1 MNAVHLRARHRLH
14 LLQGAKE
21 LFDAVVHAIAHS
33 RHEVRLETYIFA
45 FDEQGQAVAAALER
59 AALRGVQVYLVVDGI
74 GTPPLPAQWTARLDA
89 AGVHWHR
96 FSPLGWLGVFF
107 PVRWRRLHRKLCVVD
122 GQVAF
127 CGGINVMDDFH
138 DLRLGTLDTARLDF
152 AVQVHGVLVQDVQA
166 LMQRFWSRLD
176 FAQGLESRQWSK
188 ARSQLQTAMRPQP
201 SPMRA
206 PAPQDPQGTIPAALV
221 LRDNLRNRSR
231 IEQSYRQAIGQA
243 HHEVLIAN
251 AYFMPGRKLR
261 HALEHAAQ
269 RGVRVILL
277 LQGRY
282 EYFMQFHGARAVY
295 GSLLAAGVEIHEY
308 QGGLL
313 HAKVAVIDSVW
324 ATVGSSNLEPLSL
337 LLAREANVVLRDPHF
352 AKVLRRRLRTAI
364 EQQSVQMEPLR
375 YAQRGRWQR
384 ALDLLALLLLRIGL
398 FVVGRR
404 Y

>member
-1 MNAVHLRARHRLH
+1 MNAVHLRARHQLH

-21 LFDAVVHAIAHS
+21 LFQAMVHAIERS
-33 RHEVRLETYIFA
+33 KHEVRLETYIFA
-45 FDEQGQAVAAALER
+45 FDAQGQAVAQALEQ
-59 AALRGVQVYLVVDGI
+59 AALRGVDVYLVVDGI
-74 GTPPLPAQWTARLDA
+74 GTPPLPPDWTARFDA
-89 AGVHWHR
+89 AGVRWHR

-122 GQVAF
+122 GHVVF
-127 CGGINVMDDFH
+127 CGGINVMDDFY
-138 DLRLGTLDTARLDF
+138 DMRWGVLESARLDF
-152 AVQVHGVLVQDVQA
+152 AVQVHGPLVQDALALMRRFWTRLDFAHGLETRQWRKARRQLQSALRPQPAPMHAPGPQDVQA
-166 LMQRFWSRLD
+166 
-176 FAQGLESRQWSK
+176 K
-188 ARSQLQTAMRPQP
+188 
-201 SPMRA
+201 
-206 PAPQDPQGTIPAALV
+206 IPAALV

-231 IEQSYRQAIGQA
+231 IEQTYRQAIGQA

-261 HALEHAAQ
+261 RALEHAAQ
-269 RGVRVILL
+269 RGVRVVLL

-308 QGGLL
+308 QGGFL
-313 HAKVAVIDSVW
+313 HAKVAVVDGVW

-337 LLAREANVVLRDPHF
+337 LLAREANVVLRDVQF
-352 AKVLRRRLRTAI
+352 AQELRERLHRAI
-364 EQQSVQMEPLR
+364 EQQSVQMDPLR

-384 ALDLLALLLLRIGL
+384 ALDLLALLVLRVGL
-398 FVVGRR
+398 FVVGRG

>member
-1 MNAVHLRARHRLH
+1 MNALYLRARHDLH

-21 LFDAVVHAIAHS
+21 LFQAMVHAIEHS
-33 RHEVRLETYIFA
+33 KHEVRLETYIFA

-74 GTPPLPAQWTARLDA
+74 GTPALPSPWTARFDA
-89 AGVHWHR
+89 AGVRWHR

-122 GQVAF
+122 GRVAF

-152 AVQVHGVLVQDVQA
+152 AVQVQGPLVMDAQT
-166 LMQRFWSRLD
+166 LMRRFWSRLD
-176 FAQGLESRQWSK
+176 FARGLESRQWSK
-188 ARSQLQTAMRPQP
+188 ARSQWQTALRPQP
-201 SPMRA
+201 APMQA
-206 PAPQDPQGTIPAALV
+206 PAPSDVPGKIPAALV

-231 IEQSYRQAIGQA
+231 IEQTYRQAIGQA

-269 RGVRVILL
+269 RGVRVTLL

-295 GSLLAAGVEIHEY
+295 GSLLAAGVQIYEY

-313 HAKVAVIDSVW
+313 HAKVAVVDSVW

-337 LLAREANVVLRDPHF
+337 LLAREANVVLRDEHF
-352 AKVLRRRLRTAI
+352 ALVLRQRLLAAI
-364 EQQSVQMEPLR
+364 AQQSVHMDPLR
-375 YAQRGRWQR
+375 YIGRGHWQR
-384 ALDLLALLLLRIGL
+384 ALDLLALAIMRIGL
-398 FVVGRR
+398 FVAGRR

>member
-21 LFDAVVHAIAHS
+21 LFDSVAHAIAHS
-33 RHEVRLETYIFA
+33 RLEVRLESYIFA

-74 GTPPLPAQWTARLDA
+74 GTPPLPAQWTARFDA

-127 CGGINVMDDFH
+127 CGGINVMDDFY
-138 DLRLGTLDTARLDF
+138 DLRLGTLDVARLDF
-152 AVQVHGVLVQDVQA
+152 AVRVHGPLVHDAQA

-176 FAQGLESRQWSK
+176 FAHGLESRQWSK
-188 ARSQLQTAMRPQP
+188 ARSQLQTALRPQP
-201 SPMRA
+201 GPMRA
-206 PAPQDPQGTIPAALV
+206 PAPQDSQGSIPAALV

-269 RGVRVILL
+269 RGVRVCLL

-364 EQQSVQMEPLR
+364 EQQSVQIDPLR
-375 YAQRGRWQR
+375 YEQRGRWQR
-384 ALDLLALLLLRIGL
+384 ALDLLALVIMRIGL

>member
-1 MNAVHLRARHRLH
+1 MNAVHLRARHHLH

-21 LFDAVVHAIAHS
+21 LFQAMVHAIEHS
-33 RHEVRLETYIFA
+33 KHEVRLETYIFA

-74 GTPPLPAQWTARLDA
+74 GTAPLPLPWAARFDA
-89 AGVHWHR
+89 AGVRWHR

-122 GQVAF
+122 GRVAF

-138 DLRLGTLDTARLDF
+138 DLRLGTLDSARLDF
-152 AVQVHGVLVQDVQA
+152 AVQVQGPLVIDAHA
-166 LMQRFWSRLD
+166 LMRRFWSRLD
-176 FAQGLESRQWSK
+176 FARGLESRQWAK
-188 ARSQLQTAMRPQP
+188 ARSQWQTALRPQP
-201 SPMRA
+201 APMHA
-206 PAPQDPQGTIPAALV
+206 PAPDDAPGKIPAALV

-231 IEQSYRQAIGQA
+231 IEQTYRQAIGQA

-269 RGVRVILL
+269 RGVRVVLL

-313 HAKVAVIDSVW
+313 HAKVAVVDSVW

-337 LLAREANVVLRDPHF
+337 LLAREANVVLRDAHF
-352 AKVLRRRLRTAI
+352 AQALRQRLLAAI
-364 EQQSVQMEPLR
+364 AQQSVQMDPLR
-375 YAQRGRWQR
+375 YLQRGHWQR
-384 ALDLLALLLLRIGL
+384 ALDRLALAIMRIGL

>member
-1 MNAVHLRARHRLH
+1 MNAVHLRARHHLH

-21 LFDAVVHAIAHS
+21 LFQAMVHAIEHS
-33 RHEVRLETYIFA
+33 KHEVRLETYIFA

-74 GTPPLPAQWTARLDA
+74 GTAPLPPPWTARFHA
-89 AGVHWHR
+89 AGVRWHR

-122 GQVAF
+122 GRLAF

-138 DLRLGTLDTARLDF
+138 DLRLGTLESARLDF
-152 AVQVHGVLVQDVQA
+152 AVQVQGPLVIDAQA
-166 LMQRFWSRLD
+166 LMRRFWSRLD
-176 FAQGLESRQWSK
+176 FARGLESRQWAK
-188 ARSQLQTAMRPQP
+188 ARSQWQTALRPQP
-201 SPMRA
+201 APMHA
-206 PAPQDPQGTIPAALV
+206 PAPDDAPGKIPAALV

-231 IEQSYRQAIGQA
+231 IEQTYRQAIGQA

-261 HALEHAAQ
+261 RALEHAAQ
-269 RGVRVILL
+269 RGVRVVLL

-308 QGGLL
+308 QGGFL
-313 HAKVAVIDSVW
+313 HAKVAVVDGVW

-337 LLAREANVVLRDPHF
+337 LLAREANVVLRDVQF
-352 AKVLRRRLRTAI
+352 AQELRERLHHAI
-364 EQQSVQMEPLR
+364 EQQSVQMDPLR

-384 ALDLLALLLLRIGL
+384 ALDLLALLVLRIGL

>member
-1 MNAVHLRARHRLH
+1 MNAVHLRARHHLH

-21 LFDAVVHAIAHS
+21 LFQAMVHAIEHS
-33 RHEVRLETYIFA
+33 KHEVRLETYIFA

-74 GTPPLPAQWTARLDA
+74 GTAPLPLPWAARFDA
-89 AGVHWHR
+89 AGVRWHR

-122 GQVAF
+122 RRVAF

-138 DLRLGTLDTARLDF
+138 DLRLGTLDSARLDF
-152 AVQVHGVLVQDVQA
+152 AVQVQGPLVIDAHA
-166 LMQRFWSRLD
+166 LMRRFWSRLD
-176 FAQGLESRQWSK
+176 FARGLESRQWAK
-188 ARSQLQTAMRPQP
+188 ARSQWQTALRPQP
-201 SPMRA
+201 APMHA
-206 PAPQDPQGTIPAALV
+206 PAPDDAPGKIPAALV

-231 IEQSYRQAIGQA
+231 IEQTYRQAIGQA

-269 RGVRVILL
+269 RGVRVVLL

-313 HAKVAVIDSVW
+313 HAKVAVVDSVW

-337 LLAREANVVLRDPHF
+337 LLAREANVVLRDAHF
-352 AKVLRRRLRTAI
+352 AQALRQRLLAAI
-364 EQQSVQMEPLR
+364 AQQSVQMDPLR
-375 YAQRGRWQR
+375 YLQRGHWQR
-384 ALDLLALLLLRIGL
+384 ALDRLALAILRIGL

>member
-1 MNAVHLRARHRLH
+1 MNAVHLRARHHLH

-21 LFDAVVHAIAHS
+21 LFQAMVHAIEHS
-33 RHEVRLETYIFA
+33 KHEVRLETYIFA

-74 GTPPLPAQWTARLDA
+74 GTAPLPLPWAARFDA
-89 AGVHWHR
+89 AGVRWHR

-122 GQVAF
+122 GRVAF

-138 DLRLGTLDTARLDF
+138 DLRLGTLDSARLDF
-152 AVQVHGVLVQDVQA
+152 AVQVQGPLVIDA
-166 LMQRFWSRLD
+166 HSLMRRFWSRLD
-176 FAQGLESRQWSK
+176 FARGLESRQWAK
-188 ARSQLQTAMRPQP
+188 ARSQWQTALRPQP
-201 SPMRA
+201 APMHA
-206 PAPQDPQGTIPAALV
+206 PAPDDAPGKIPAALV

-231 IEQSYRQAIGQA
+231 IEQTYRQAIGQA

-269 RGVRVILL
+269 RGVRVVLL
-277 LQGRY
+277 LQGRS

-313 HAKVAVIDSVW
+313 HAKVAVVDSVW

-337 LLAREANVVLRDPHF
+337 LLAREANVVLRDAHF
-352 AKVLRRRLRTAI
+352 AQALRQRLLAAI
-364 EQQSVQMEPLR
+364 AQQSVQMDPLR
-375 YAQRGRWQR
+375 YLQRGHWQR
-384 ALDLLALLLLRIGL
+384 ALDRLALAIMRIGL

>member
-1 MNAVHLRARHRLH
+1 LH

-74 GTPPLPAQWTARLDA
+74 GTPPLPAQWTARFDA

-107 PVRWRRLHRKLCVVD
+107 PVRWRRLHRKLCVID

-138 DLRLGTLDTARLDF
+138 DLRLGPLDTARLDF
-152 AVQVHGVLVQDVQA
+152 AVQVHGPLVHDAQA

-176 FAQGLESRQWSK
+176 FAQGLESRQWAK

-295 GSLLAAGVEIHEY
+295 GSLLAAGVEIYEY

-352 AKVLRRRLRTAI
+352 ARALRRRLLTVI
-364 EQQSVQMEPLR
+364 EQQSMQMDPLR
-375 YAQRGRWQR
+375 YVQRGRWQR

-398 FVVGRR
+398 FVVGRP

>member
-1 MNAVHLRARHRLH
+1 MNAVHLRARHQVQ
-14 LLQGAKE
+14 LLQGAQA
-21 LFDAVVHAIAHS
+21 LFAAMVQAIAHS
-33 RHEVRLETYIFA
+33 KHEVRLETYIFA
-45 FDEQGQAVAAALER
+45 FDQQGVAVAQALE
-59 AALRGVQVYLVVDGI
+59 AAAQRGVQVYLVVDGI
-74 GTPPLPAQWTARLDA
+74 GTPALPPAWAARFAA

-127 CGGINVMDDFH
+127 CGGINVVDDFH
-138 DLRLGTLDTARLDF
+138 DPRLGTLDTARLDF
-152 AVQVHGVLVQDVQA
+152 AVQVHGPLVADAQA
-166 LMQRFWSRLD
+166 LMRRFWSRLD
-176 FAQGLESRQWSK
+176 FAHGLETRQWAK
-188 ARSQLQTAMRPQP
+188 AGSQLQAALRAQP
-201 SPMRA
+201 APMRV
-206 PAPQDPQGTIPAALV
+206 PAPQDPQGHIPAALV

-243 HHEVLIAN
+243 RHEVLIAN

-261 HALEHAAQ
+261 HALAHAAQ
-269 RGVRVILL
+269 RGVRVTLL

-313 HAKVAVIDSVW
+313 HAKVAVVDGIW

-337 LLAREANVVLRDPHF
+337 LLAREANVVLRDSHF
-352 AKVLRRRLRTAI
+352 AHMLRQRLHAAI
-364 EQQSVQMEPLR
+364 AQQSLQMDPLR
-375 YAQRGRWQR
+375 YARRGRWQR
-384 ALDLLALLLLRIGL
+384 ALDLTALLILRIGL
-398 FVVGRR
+398 FVVGHR

>member
-1 MNAVHLRARHRLH
+1 MNPGPTTAQITLLEGSRDFFPALIQALDGARHEIH
-14 LLQGAKE
+14 
-21 LFDAVVHAIAHS
+21 
-33 RHEVRLETYIFA
+33 LETYIFDFHGA
-45 FDEQGQAVAAALER
+45 AADVAQALER
-59 AALRGVQVYLVVDGI
+59 AARRGVPTCVVVDGV
-74 GTPPLPAQWTARLDA
+74 GTPHVPLAWQQRLAQ
-89 AGVHWHR
+89 AGVQWQT
-96 FSPLGWLGVFF
+96 FEPVAPLGLWV
-107 PVRWRRLHRKLCVVD
+107 PSRWRRLHRKLCVVD
-122 GQVAF
+122 GEVAF
-127 CGGINVMDDFH
+127 CGGINVLDDYW
-138 DLRLGTLDTARLDF
+138 DPQYGALESPRLDF
-152 AVQVHGVLVQDVQA
+152 AVQVHGPLVHDAQA
-166 LMQRFWSRLD
+166 LMQRFWTRLE
-176 FAQGLESRQWSK
+176 FARQLETRQWTA
-188 ARSQLQTAMRPQP
+188 ARRHWQAAL
-201 SPMRA
+201 A
-206 PAPQDPQGTIPAALV
+206 PAAAPAAVPPVQAVPATVAAALV

-231 IEQSYRQAIGQA
+231 IERAYRQAIGHA
-243 HHEVLIAN
+243 RREVLIAN

-261 HALEHAAQ
+261 RALEHAAQ

-337 LLAREANVVLRDPHF
+337 LLAREANVVLRDAHF
-352 AKVLRRRLRTAI
+352 AQLLRQRLSTAI
-364 EQQSVQMEPLR
+364 AQQSVQMDPLR

-384 ALDLLALLLLRIGL
+384 ALDLLALAIMRIGL

>member
-1 MNAVHLRARHRLH
+1 MNAVHLRARHHLH

-21 LFDAVVHAIAHS
+21 LFQAMVHAIEHS
-33 RHEVRLETYIFA
+33 KHEVRLETYIFA

-74 GTPPLPAQWTARLDA
+74 GTAPLPLPWTARFDA
-89 AGVHWHR
+89 AGVRWHR

-122 GQVAF
+122 GRVAF

-138 DLRLGTLDTARLDF
+138 DLRLGTLDSARLDF
-152 AVQVHGVLVQDVQA
+152 AVQVQGPLVIDAQA
-166 LMQRFWSRLD
+166 LMRRFWSRLD
-176 FAQGLESRQWSK
+176 FARGLESRQWAK
-188 ARSQLQTAMRPQP
+188 ARSQWQTALRPQP
-201 SPMRA
+201 APMQA
-206 PAPQDPQGTIPAALV
+206 PAPDDVQGQIPAALV

-231 IEQSYRQAIGQA
+231 IEQTYRQAIGQA

-269 RGVRVILL
+269 RGVRVVLL

-313 HAKVAVIDSVW
+313 HAKVAVVDSVW

-337 LLAREANVVLRDPHF
+337 LLAREANVVLRDAHF
-352 AKVLRRRLRTAI
+352 AQALRQRLLAAI
-364 EQQSVQMEPLR
+364 AQQSVQMDPLR
-375 YAQRGRWQR
+375 YLQRGHWQR
-384 ALDLLALLLLRIGL
+384 ALDRLALAIMRIGL

>member
-1 MNAVHLRARHRLH
+1 MNAVHLRARHQLH

-21 LFDAVVHAIAHS
+21 LFQAMVHAIEHS
-33 RHEVRLETYIFA
+33 KHEVRLETYIFA
-45 FDEQGQAVAAALER
+45 FDSQGQAVAQALEQ
-59 AALRGVQVYLVVDGI
+59 AALRGVDVYLVVDGI
-74 GTPPLPAQWTARLDA
+74 GTPPLPPDWIARFDA

-122 GQVAF
+122 GRVAF

-138 DLRLGTLDTARLDF
+138 DLRLGTLDSARLDF
-152 AVQVHGVLVQDVQA
+152 AVQVHGPLVKDAKA
-166 LMQRFWSRLD
+166 LMRRFWSRLD
-176 FAQGLESRQWSK
+176 FAHGLESRQWSK
-188 ARSQLQTAMRPQP
+188 TRSQLQTALRPQP
-201 SPMRA
+201 APMHA
-206 PAPQDPQGTIPAALV
+206 PAPDDAPGKIPAALV

-231 IEQSYRQAIGQA
+231 IEQTYRQAIGQA

-313 HAKVAVIDSVW
+313 HAKVAVVDSVW

-337 LLAREANVVLRDPHF
+337 LLAREANVVLRDAHF
-352 AKVLRRRLRTAI
+352 AQALRQRLLAAI
-364 EQQSVQMEPLR
+364 AQQSVQMDPLR
-375 YAQRGRWQR
+375 YLQRGHWQR
-384 ALDLLALLLLRIGL
+384 TLDRLALAIMRTGL

>member
-1 MNAVHLRARHRLH
+1 MNAVHLRARHHLH

-21 LFDAVVHAIAHS
+21 LFQAMVHAIEHS
-33 RHEVRLETYIFA
+33 KHEVRLETYIFA

-74 GTPPLPAQWTARLDA
+74 GTAPLPLPWAARFDA
-89 AGVHWHR
+89 AGVRWHR

-122 GQVAF
+122 GRVAF

-138 DLRLGTLDTARLDF
+138 DLRLGTLDSARLEF
-152 AVQVHGVLVQDVQA
+152 AVQVQGPLVIDAHA
-166 LMQRFWSRLD
+166 LMRRFWSRLD
-176 FAQGLESRQWSK
+176 FARGLESRQWAK
-188 ARSQLQTAMRPQP
+188 ARSQWQTALRPQP
-201 SPMRA
+201 APMHA
-206 PAPQDPQGTIPAALV
+206 PAPDDAPGKIPAALV

-231 IEQSYRQAIGQA
+231 IEQTYRQAIGQA

-269 RGVRVILL
+269 RGVRVVLL

-295 GSLLAAGVEIHEY
+295 GSLLAAGVQIHEY

-352 AKVLRRRLRTAI
+352 AQVLHQRVRKAI
-364 EQQSVQMEPLR
+364 DQQSVQMDPLR

-384 ALDLLALLLLRIGL
+384 TLDVLALLILRIGL

>member
-1 MNAVHLRARHRLH
+1 MNAVHLRARHHLH

-21 LFDAVVHAIAHS
+21 LFQATVHAIEHS
-33 RHEVRLETYIFA
+33 KQEVRLETYIFA

-74 GTPPLPAQWTARLDA
+74 GTAPLPPPWTARFDA
-89 AGVHWHR
+89 AGVRWHR

-122 GQVAF
+122 GRVAF

-138 DLRLGTLDTARLDF
+138 DLRLGTLDSARLDF
-152 AVQVHGVLVQDVQA
+152 AVQVQGPLVMDAQA
-166 LMQRFWSRLD
+166 LMRRFWSRLD
-176 FAQGLESRQWSK
+176 FARGLESRQWAK
-188 ARSQLQTAMRPQP
+188 ARSQLQTALRPQP
-201 SPMRA
+201 APMQA
-206 PAPQDPQGTIPAALV
+206 PAPDDASGKIPAALV

-231 IEQSYRQAIGQA
+231 IEQTYRQAIGQA

-313 HAKVAVIDSVW
+313 HAKVAVVDSVW
-324 ATVGSSNLEPLSL
+324 ATVGSSNLDPLSL
-337 LLAREANVVLRDPHF
+337 LLAREANVVLRDAHF
-352 AKVLRRRLRTAI
+352 AQVLRQRLLSVIA
-364 EQQSVQMEPLR
+364 QQSVQMDPSR
-375 YAQRGRWQR
+375 YVQRGHWQR
-384 ALDLLALLLLRIGL
+384 ALDLLALLIMRIGL